1 MRKEKRKMMF
11 TLLILLFLGL
21 GIGYAALATNL
32 SINGTSTM
40 IASSWDIHFE
50 NLNVVDGS
58 VDIGTGDSAASI
70 TSPTTITYTVTL
82 AQPGDF
88 YDFTVDVKN
97 DGTIDGMIGNVSY
110 KVNGSSTE
118 HLYPPF
124 EYYIMYTDGTELDAN
139 QQLLAG
145 EKETLKVH
153 IGYSTNINASDLP
166 STDTTKTITVEI
178 TYVQADENAFSP
190 HPDFATDPWDQIV
203 NHPNGY
209 PVGSTR
215 EITIPSLGTYHLR
228 IINNSIPPECDDN
241 EFSESACGLVIEFVE
256 AVSPDRKMNENSSN
270 SGGWPN
276 TSLRT
281 YLNTTFFSMLPS
293 DLREL
298 IIETKVISSNNCIS
312 NNPCTA
318 FESTDLIYLIS
329 ACEFS
334 NCGSIF
340 AERQQTRIMDYYL
353 QNPGNKR
360 KKRINGNYANYWY
373 RTGYSNYQSFYI
385 VDSEDSGSSFGAY
398 ADETHSYV
406 PIFRIA
412 LSE

>member
-1 MRKEKRKMMF
+1 MKKEKRKMMF

-58 VDIGTGDSAASI
+58 VDIGTGDSAATI
-70 TSPTTITYTVTL
+70 TSPTAITYTVTL

-97 DGTIDGMIGNVSY
+97 DGTIDGMIGNISY

-118 HLYPPF
+118 YLNRPF
-124 EYYIMYTDGTELDAN
+124 VFDIKYTDGTLLDLN

-190 HPDFATDPWDQIV
+190 HPDFATDPWDKIAH
-203 NHPNGY
+203 HPNGY

-215 EITIPSLGTYHLR
+215 EITIPSLGTYTLR
-228 IINNSIPPECDDN
+228 IVNNSSPNECNDP
-241 EFSESACGLVIEFVE
+241 EFSQTACGLVIEFVE
-256 AVSPDRKMNENSSN
+256 IVERRTMHSTSVQN
-270 SGGWPN
+270 GWPS
-276 TSLRT
+276 TDLRT
-281 YLNTTFFSMLPS
+281 YLNTDFYNLLPD
-293 DLREL
+293 DLKSRILPTNVVTGCNNITGGRTDIYTSEDYIYLLDPREYGSTGNYMTNYSRTRSL
-298 IIETKVISSNNCIS
+298 DYYDGSQSNNKI
-312 NNPCTA
+312 NPVTNMEGRYWIR
-318 FESTDLIYLIS
+318 FEGQTTGHFYEKTSDGNGYLT
-329 ACEFS
+329 
-334 NCGSIF
+334 G
-340 AERQQTRIMDYYL
+340 T
-353 QNPGNKR
+353 NP
-360 KKRINGNYANYWY
+360 
-373 RTGYSNYQSFYI
+373 TTL
-385 VDSEDSGSSFGAY
+385 SGVSPA
-398 ADETHSYV
+398 
-406 PIFRIA
+406 FRIG